1 MKLTSFIYPG
11 CIIVC
16 DTDEETISGNYPEIA
31 RIFHDRSIQWKR
43 KRITEQMRTY
53 VENVAKE
60 PFIAISD
67 TQQIN
72 FFH

>member
-1 MKLTSFIYPG
+1 MKLTSFVYPG
-11 CIIVC
+11 CIVVC
-16 DTDEETISGNYPEIA
+16 NTGVEAVCGEYPEIA

-53 VENVAKE
+53 VESVAKE